1 MGYSIAW
8 VAIRGTP
15 LDQALIA
22 AGLSGT
28 STLAEFASKPFT
40 GQALQNGWYLLVA
53 KGCDSPLI
61 ASKVLA
67 ELSSNGQAVACSIE
81 EHVMFSSVEF
91 WQGGQSIWKV
101 AHSSE
106 KGIRHLSSSG
116 SPPVSFQEVVAEANR
131 LQEQDSEVDYF
142 FEVPLILA
150 RELCGFKHDEACD
163 GLNYEQFLVYSKGQG
178 QKKWWQFW

>member
-8 VAIRGTP
+8 IATRGIP

-22 AGLSGT
+22 AGLSST

-40 GQALQNGWYLLVA
+40 GQAMRHGWYLLVA

-67 ELSSNGQAVACSIE
+67 ELSTSGEVIACAIE
-81 EHVMFSSVEF
+81 EHVMFSSAEF
-91 WQGGQSIWKV
+91 WQGGHRIWKV
-101 AHSSE
+101 AHSSD

-116 SPPVSFQEVVAEANR
+116 APPASFQDIVAEANR

-142 FEVPLILA
+142 FDVPLTLA
-150 RELCGFKHDEACD
+150 SKLCGFKHDEARD
-163 GLNYEQFLVYSKGQG
+163 GLNPEQFLVYTKGQG
-178 QKKWWQFW
+178 HKKWWQFW

>member
-22 AGLSGT
+22 TGLSGT
-28 STLAEFASKPFT
+28 SRLAEFASKPFT

-61 ASKVLA
+61 ASNVLA
-67 ELSSNGQAVACSIE
+67 ELSSNGQVVACSIE
-81 EHVMFSSVEF
+81 EHVMFSSAEF

-131 LQEQDSEVDYF
+131 LQEQDSEVEYF

-163 GLNYEQFLVYSKGQG
+163 GLSYEKFLVYLKGQG
-178 QKKWWQFW
+178 QRKWWQFW

>member
-67 ELSSNGQAVACSIE
+67 ELSSNGQVIACSIE
-81 EHVMFSSVEF
+81 EHVMFSSAEF
-91 WQGGQSIWKV
+91 WQDGQSIWKV

-116 SPPVSFQEVVAEANR
+116 SPPISFQEVAAEANR

-142 FEVPLILA
+142 FEAPLILA
-150 RELCGFKHDEACD
+150 RELCGFKHDEVCD
-163 GLNYEQFLVYSKGQG
+163 GLNYEQLLVYSKGQG

>member
-8 VAIRGTP
+8 VAIRGTT
-15 LDQALIA
+15 LDKALIA

-28 STLAEFASKPFT
+28 STLAEFAAKPFT

-61 ASKVLA
+61 ARKVLT
-67 ELSSNGQAVACSIE
+67 ELSSEGQVVACSIE
-81 EHVMFSSVEF
+81 EHVMFSSAEF
-91 WQGGQSIWKV
+91 LQGGQSIWKV
-101 AHSSE
+101 EHSSE
-106 KGIRHLSSSG
+106 KGVRHLSSSG
-116 SPPVSFQEVVAEANR
+116 SPSASFQEVAAEANR
-131 LQEQDSEVDYF
+131 LQAQDSEVDYF

-163 GLNYEQFLVYSKGQG
+163 GLNYEQFLVYSKDPGK
-178 QKKWWQFW
+178 KKWWQFW